1 MLRSIFNIVFF
12 AIELLGLTMI
22 GIAILRFKKTLK
34 EHRKISDDNLLYDGE
49 KLVQNKS
56 IKILIIGISI
66 FLVTMTTKF
75 VLFLF
80 M

>member
-1 MLRSIFNIVFF
+1 VLRSIFNIVFF

>member
-34 EHRKISDDNLLYDGE
+34 EHRKISDDDLLSDGE

-56 IKILIIGISI
+56 IKILIVGISI
-66 FLVTMTTKF
+66 FLVTMVMKF

>member
-34 EHRKISDDNLLYDGE
+34 EHRKISDDDLISDGE

-56 IKILIIGISI
+56 IKILIIGILI
-66 FLVTMTTKF
+66 FLVTMVMKF